1 MFRISKNKYF
11 LESKKI
17 QKYIDLGLFFQLS
30 KLPLFIVEIFKL
42 CD

>member
-11 LESKKI
+11 LESKNI
-17 QKYIDLGLFFQLS
+17 QKYFNLGLFFQLS
-30 KLPLFIVEIFKL
+30 KFALFIVEIIKL